1 MSDTQPLV
9 QHFREEAIKRLNLRP
24 YLSGILPLFFF
35 AHFGHHVVGAMLR
48 PLMPMIRT
56 DFGLSYTQSG
66 LLMSAFSLTSGIS
79 QLPAGWLADRFGSR
93 LMVLVSVSGVALAGF
108 LIGIS
113 HSYTALLVFLVL
125 AAILGGGYH
134 PSSIAAIS
142 LSVPSE
148 YRGRAFG
155 FHFVGGSSAF
165 WIVPLLAAPIAVA
178 WGWRGSYLTLTIPT
192 IILGVLL
199 YIIIGRRRQTQVG
212 ESHTADSE
220 STMTSAH
227 IPWRQLAPF
236 VIMSV
241 AIGTIVQSGLAY
253 ISLYAVD
260 SLGVAE
266 AVAAMLVAITPAVGL
281 LAAPVGGYL
290 SDRFGSVPVLL
301 VISFC
306 VIPLVYLLGRAPSVA
321 ILATLL
327 VAIGIVSSAR
337 MPTSESYI
345 AGKTPPRRRATLFGI
360 YFFASTEASG
370 LLTPVMG
377 NLIDRFGFPF
387 SFATASATMAAMV
400 VVCSIFLWRNRA

>member
-1 MSDTQPLV
+1 
-9 QHFREEAIKRLNLRP
+9 
-24 YLSGILPLFFF
+24 
-35 AHFGHHVVGAMLR
+35 
-48 PLMPMIRT
+48 
-56 DFGLSYTQSG
+56 
-66 LLMSAFSLTSGIS
+66 MSAFSITNGIS

-93 LMVLVSVSGVALAGF
+93 LMVLVSVSGVALVGL

-113 HSYTALLVFLVL
+113 HSYIALLVFLVL

-134 PSSIAAIS
+134 PASVAAIS
-142 LSVPSE
+142 LSVPSG

-155 FHFVGGSSAF
+155 FHLIGGSSAF

-178 WGWRGSYLTLTIPT
+178 WGWRSSYLTLAIPT

-199 YIIIGRRRQTQVG
+199 YIIIGRRQTQAG
-212 ESHTADSE
+212 ESHTVDSE
-220 STMTSAH
+220 GMMTSAH

-260 SLGVAE
+260 SLGVTE
-266 AVAAMLVAITPAVGL
+266 AVAAMLVAVTPAASS

-306 VIPLVYLLGRAPSVA
+306 VIPLVYLVGKAPNVA
-321 ILATLL
+321 TLATLL
-327 VAIGIVSSAR
+327 VVIGIVSSAR

-377 NLIDRFGFPF
+377 NLIDRFGFPS
-387 SFATASATMAAMV
+387 SFAMASMAMAAVV
-400 VVCSIFLWRNRA
+400 VVCSIFLWKNRA

>member
-1 MSDTQPLV
+1 
-9 QHFREEAIKRLNLRP
+9 
-24 YLSGILPLFFF
+24 
-35 AHFGHHVVGAMLR
+35 MLR

-66 LLMSAFSLTSGIS
+66 LLMSAFSITNGIS

-93 LMVLVSVSGVALAGF
+93 LMVLVSVSGVALVGF
-108 LIGIS
+108 LIGIY
-113 HSYTALLVFLVL
+113 HSYTALLVLLVL

-134 PSSIAAIS
+134 PASIAAIS

-155 FHFVGGSSAF
+155 FHFIGGSAAF

-199 YIIIGRRRQTQVG
+199 YIIIRRRRQTQ
-212 ESHTADSE
+212 ASE
-220 STMTSAH
+220 SPVAGNESTTTPAH
-227 IPWRQLAPF
+227 IRWRQLAPF

-241 AIGTIVQSGLAY
+241 AIGTMVQSVSAY
-253 ISLYAVD
+253 LSLYAVD
-260 SLGVAE
+260 NLGVAE
-266 AVAAMLVAITPAVGL
+266 AVAAMLMSIAPAVSL

-360 YFFASTEASG
+360 YFFASTEVSG

-377 NLIDRFGFPF
+377 NLIDRFGFPS
-387 SFATASATMAAMV
+387 SFAMASMAMAAV
-400 VVCSIFLWRNRA
+400 AVVCSIFLWKNRT

>member
-1 MSDTQPLV
+1 
-9 QHFREEAIKRLNLRP
+9 
-24 YLSGILPLFFF
+24 
-35 AHFGHHVVGAMLR
+35 
-48 PLMPMIRT
+48 
-56 DFGLSYTQSG
+56 
-66 LLMSAFSLTSGIS
+66 
-79 QLPAGWLADRFGSR
+79 
-93 LMVLVSVSGVALAGF
+93 
-108 LIGIS
+108 
-113 HSYTALLVFLVL
+113 
-125 AAILGGGYH
+125 
-134 PSSIAAIS
+134 
-142 LSVPSE
+142 
-148 YRGRAFG
+148 
-155 FHFVGGSSAF
+155 
-165 WIVPLLAAPIAVA
+165 
-178 WGWRGSYLTLTIPT
+178 
-192 IILGVLL
+192 
-199 YIIIGRRRQTQVG
+199 
-212 ESHTADSE
+212 
-220 STMTSAH
+220 MTSAH

-345 AGKTPPRRRATLFGI
+345 A
-360 YFFASTEASG
+360 
-370 LLTPVMG
+370 
-377 NLIDRFGFPF
+377 
-387 SFATASATMAAMV
+387 
-400 VVCSIFLWRNRA
+400 

>member
-1 MSDTQPLV
+1 MSDTQPSV
-9 QHFREEAIKRLNLRP
+9 QHFREETIKRLNLRP
-24 YLSGILPLFFF
+24 YLSGLLPLFCL

-48 PLMPMIRT
+48 PLMPMIRS

-93 LMVLVSVSGVALAGF
+93 LMVLVSVSGVALVGL

-113 HSYTALLVFLVL
+113 HSYIALVVFLVL

-134 PSSIAAIS
+134 PASIAAIS

-155 FHFVGGSSAF
+155 FHFIGGSSAF

-199 YIIIGRRRQTQVG
+199 YIIIRRRRQTQ
-212 ESHTADSE
+212 ASE
-220 STMTSAH
+220 SPVAGNESTTTPAH
-227 IPWRQLAPF
+227 IRWRQLAPF

-241 AIGTIVQSGLAY
+241 AIGTIVQSVSAY
-253 ISLYAVD
+253 LSLYAVD
-260 SLGVAE
+260 NLGVAE
-266 AVAAMLVAITPAVGL
+266 AVAAMLMSIAPAVSL

-321 ILATLL
+321 ILTTLL
-327 VAIGIVSSAR
+327 VATGIVSSAR

-360 YFFASTEASG
+360 YFFASTEVSG

-377 NLIDRFGFPF
+377 NLIDRFGFPS
-387 SFATASATMAAMV
+387 SFAMASMAMAV
-400 VVCSIFLWRNRA
+400 VAVVCSIFLWKNRT